1 MEKKI
6 RKRKKYKYKIKNMKG
21 SFKLGNIAGIGVFI
35 HWTFSILI
43 AYIIFSN
50 YRAGHDAERI
60 GWMVLFVCSIFG
72 TVFLHELG
80 HALAAKRYG
89 INTKDITILPIGG
102 LARLEKIPEKP
113 VEELVVALAG
123 PAVNI
128 ALAGIT
134 ALFITMPSANELSIQ
149 LAGGVNSDNFFLN
162 FFIVNIWLAVFNL
175 IPAFPMDGGRVLRAL
190 LAMKMQRHIA
200 TTVAARIGQVLALG
214 FIFLGFFGNPFL
226 IFIGLFII
234 LGAQGEAQMTK
245 AEFMMKGILVKDILM
260 KNYET
265 IEESDTIETAVNKL
279 LNGQCKNFVVM
290 ANQKPVATLGRDEI
304 IKALSDNG
312 KQTLLYSVA
321 DKNPIRLN
329 VNQSLEEVYPI
340 MIAGKNSL
348 AFVYDNQQF
357 IGVLDLENIL
367 EFIMVKEAEEKK

>member
-1 MEKKI
+1 
-6 RKRKKYKYKIKNMKG
+6 MKG
-21 SFKLGNIAGIGVFI
+21 SIKLGNIAGIGVFI

-128 ALAGIT
+128 VLAGIT
-134 ALFITMPSANELSIQ
+134 ALFITMPSANELAIQ
-149 LAGGVNSDNFFLN
+149 LTGGVNSGNFFLN

-190 LAMKMQRHIA
+190 LAMKMQRHTA
-200 TTVAARIGQVLALG
+200 TTVAARIGQMLALG
-214 FIFLGFFGNPFL
+214 FIFLGLISNPFL

-234 LGAQGEAQMTK
+234 LGAQGEVQMTK
-245 AEFMMKGILVKDILM
+245 AGFMMKGILVRDILM
-260 KNYET
+260 KKFET
-265 IEESDTIETAVNKL
+265 IEENDTIETAVNKL

-290 ANQKPVATLGRDEI
+290 ANHQPVATIGRDEI

-312 KQTLLYSVA
+312 KQTILQSFA
-321 DKNPIRLN
+321 NKNPFRLN

-340 MIAGKNSL
+340 MIAAKNSL
-348 AFVYDNQQF
+348 AFVYDSQQF

-367 EFIMVKEAEEKK
+367 EFLMIKEATSNK